1 MRALAHNSRRRSNK
15 SVRFNPNLHV
25 LGCRSKTELVD
36 IAFRAFM
43 GLEGS
48 RRLVSDPERLRDF
61 IWEVSRNYHNNPYH
75 NFHHAVDTTNVMAWL
90 LSLPRV
96 RACLPDLYVFVLLV
110 AALVHDLDHP
120 GTDNNWE
127 IKTQSER
134 ARRYN
139 NDAVLEHHSL
149 DRALEIL
156 RLPGFDVFAGLPAK
170 PHKEALQLLGIT
182 VLATDF
188 SLHRAFLQELETFLE
203 RPRQLNT
210 ASRDFLTLLARTLIK
225 ASDISNTTKEFTR
238 ARLWGKRVMREYWAQ
253 GEQEKKRDLPLGPL
267 NDRNKVEFHAAQGWF
282 IENQVTPLFLLLS
295 RIEEEVQD
303 AVDTL
308 AVNGGLYRRLAQK
321 KPG

>member
-1 MRALAHNSRRRSNK
+1 
-15 SVRFNPNLHV
+15 VRFDRNLHV
-25 LGCRSKTELVD
+25 LGRRSKTELVD
-36 IAFRAFM
+36 VAVRAFL
-43 GLEGS
+43 GLEGA
-48 RRLVSDPERLRDF
+48 RRFTSDPDRLREF

-75 NFHHAVDTTNVMAWL
+75 NFQHAVDTTNVMAWM

-96 RACLPDLYVFVLLV
+96 RACLPDLHVFVLLV

-134 ARRYN
+134 AQRYN
-139 NDAVLEHHSL
+139 NIAVLEHHSL
-149 DRALEIL
+149 DMAVEIL
-156 RLPGFDVFAGLPAK
+156 GLPQFDLFAGQPGK
-170 PHKEALQLLGIT
+170 VRKEALQLLGVT

-188 SLHRAFLQELETFLE
+188 SMHRAFLQELETFLE
-203 RPRQLNT
+203 RHRPLNT
-210 ASRDFLTLLARTLIK
+210 SSREFLSLFARTLMK
-225 ASDISNTTKEFTR
+225 AADISNTSKEFTQ

-253 GEQEKKRDLPLGPL
+253 GEEEKKRDLPLGPL

-282 IENQVTPLFLLLS
+282 IENQVTPLFLLLA
-295 RIEEEVQD
+295 RLEEDVQD

-308 AVNGGLYRRLAQK
+308 ALNGGLYRRLAQK

>member
-1 MRALAHNSRRRSNK
+1 
-15 SVRFNPNLHV
+15 VRFNRNLHV
-25 LGCRSKTELVD
+25 LGRRSKTELVD

-43 GLEGS
+43 GVEGS
-48 RRLVSDPERLRDF
+48 RRLVTDPDRMREF

-75 NFHHAVDTTNVMAWL
+75 NFQHAVDTTNVMAWL

-139 NDAVLEHHSL
+139 NIAVLEHHSL
-149 DRALEIL
+149 DLALEIFQNSV
-156 RLPGFDVFAGLPAK
+156 FDVFADLSAK
-170 PHKEALQLLGIT
+170 SRKEALQLLGIT

-188 SLHRAFLQELETFLE
+188 SMHRAFLQELETFLDKH
-203 RPRQLNT
+203 RQLNT
-210 ASRDFLTLLARTLIK
+210 ASRDFLSLFARTLMK
-225 ASDISNTTKEFTR
+225 AADISNTSKEFTQ

-295 RIEEEVQD
+295 RLEEDVQD

-308 AVNGGLYRRLAQK
+308 ALNGGLYRRLAQK
-321 KPG
+321 KPD